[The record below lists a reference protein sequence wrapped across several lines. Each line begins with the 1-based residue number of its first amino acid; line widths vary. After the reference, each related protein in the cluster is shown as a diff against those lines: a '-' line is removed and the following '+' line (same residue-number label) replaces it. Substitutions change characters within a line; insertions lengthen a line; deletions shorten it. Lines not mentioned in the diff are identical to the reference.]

1 MKDLDFAEE
10 GSQLSP
16 DSSGP
21 ERTWCRGIRKLP
33 LRMGTEAEVREALV
47 GTVEEGKRPSKE
59 ILKARG
65 VIALPVRLAWSCEK

>member
-1 MKDLDFAEE
+1 MKDLDLDEE

-21 ERTWCRGIRKLP
+21 ESAWWRGIRKLP

-47 GTVEEGKRPSKE
+47 GRVEGKRPSKE
-59 ILKARG
+59 ILKARC
-65 VIALPVRLAWSCEK
+65 VIVLPVRLA